1 MHANSP
7 QRSVVAH
14 SLLIDEKTVVAL
26 VLLSGRTL
34 KRRIKE
40 GRFPAPI
47 VIGRMKRWPRAA
59 IENWIATEAAR
70 ASEGV

>member
-1 MHANSP
+1 MQTSGRTSP
-7 QRSVVAH
+7 PSP
-14 SLLIDEKTVVAL
+14 SLLIYESMVVAL

-47 VIGRMKRWPRAA
+47 VIGRVKRWPRAA
-59 IENWIATEAAR
+59 IENWIVAEAAR
-70 ASEGV
+70 AGEGRT